1 MFRGVEILIYVF
13 DIVNMDADMQRFEDV
28 ITAVEE
34 NSPSAKVFVLLHKMD
49 LIYAED
55 RFRIFFEKQAA
66 IKGRSSQ

>member
-55 RFRIFFEKQAA
+55 RFRIFFEKQGA